1 MIVIAEIGVNHNGDV
16 SLAKELIDQSAEAGA
31 DIVKFQ
37 TFKAKNIVSKFA
49 EQADYQ
55 KRNTGSS
62 KSQLELVKGLE
73 LPDEAFLEL
82 ADYSR
87 SIGTEF
93 PSMSRRL
100 SFLISSTLVTSRSRL
115 ATSPTFPC
123 SRRSG
128 NGRRK

>member
-16 SLAKELIDQSAEAGA
+16 SLAKELIDQSAKAGA

-62 KSQLELVKGLE
+62 KSSWSSSKALSFRTR
-73 LPDEAFLEL
+73 PFW
-82 ADYSR
+82 SWR
-87 SIGTEF
+87 SIRARSAPSSF
-93 PSMSRRL
+93 RQPSMSRPA
-100 SFLISSTLVTSRSRL
+100 SIS
-115 ATSPTFPC
+115 
-123 SRRSG
+123 
-128 NGRRK
+128 